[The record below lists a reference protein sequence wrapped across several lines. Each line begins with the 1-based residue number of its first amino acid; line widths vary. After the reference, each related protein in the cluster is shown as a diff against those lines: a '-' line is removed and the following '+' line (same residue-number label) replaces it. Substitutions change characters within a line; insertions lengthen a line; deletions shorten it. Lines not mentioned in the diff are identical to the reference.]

1 MMWISSRKDPAQIS
15 NTRGWRRCAGR
26 YVCLYDHLA
35 WPPSRQSAWR
45 RCSYQAQ
52 GFNPDFHMQF
62 QPSPCIQLWSMRPSR
77 TWVQK
82 SILTNGDVVYFKC
95 CRSPRGTIVKTVLL
109 LLGFS
114 ENSSICEATL
124 DKGKVLQYA
133 TDPFRS
139 SSRLHSDVLR

>member
-1 MMWISSRKDPAQIS
+1 MMWISSRKDSAQIS
-15 NTRGWRRCAGR
+15 NTRRWRGCAGR
-26 YVCLYDHLA
+26 YVCTTILHGLHLVSPLGA
-35 WPPSRQSAWR
+35 VVAN
-45 RCSYQAQ
+45 QAQ

-62 QPSPCIQLWSMRPSR
+62 QPSPCIHLWSMRPSR

-82 SILTNGDVVYFKC
+82 SILTNADVVYFKC

-114 ENSSICEATL
+114 ENCSICEATL